1 MTSARCRNDVSGQ
14 VPGEGTARLCPH
26 QAIPTAAEKPLPCL
40 RTRRYCIGGIS
51 SNRLSL
57 GITFFRA
64 LRDGPSPPLQR
75 VLCREL
81 CGPELG
87 EHGAQPFRDFQPRD
101 AWPLPRD
108 GVPCV
113 RCSDAFL

>member
-64 LRDGPSPPLQR
+64 LFEMGLHRLFSVSSAVNYVAPS
-75 VLCREL
+75 
-81 CGPELG
+81 
-87 EHGAQPFRDFQPRD
+87 
-101 AWPLPRD
+101 
-108 GVPCV
+108 
-113 RCSDAFL
+113 